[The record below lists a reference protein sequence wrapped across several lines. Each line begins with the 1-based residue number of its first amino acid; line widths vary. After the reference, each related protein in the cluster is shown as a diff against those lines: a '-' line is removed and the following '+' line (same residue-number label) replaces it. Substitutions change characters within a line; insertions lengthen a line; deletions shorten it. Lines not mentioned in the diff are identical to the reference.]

1 MSARFSRVGTL
12 MMFTLSLV
20 ILSVEGVLCQEVL
33 VKGVP
38 YVVQRAHLD

>member
-1 MSARFSRVGTL
+1 MSARVGRVGTL
-12 MMFTLSLV
+12 MVVALSLV
-20 ILSVEGVLCQEVL
+20 IASAGGVLCQEVL